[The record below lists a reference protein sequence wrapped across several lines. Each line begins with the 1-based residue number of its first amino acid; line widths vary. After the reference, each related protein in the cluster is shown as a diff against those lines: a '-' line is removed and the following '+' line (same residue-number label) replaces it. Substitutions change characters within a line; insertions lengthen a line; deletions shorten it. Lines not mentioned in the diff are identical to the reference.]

1 MSLTIWTQCGGKS
14 NFRELSLDAWRVV
27 EAEHMVATR
36 KLVDSD
42 EEQALLED
50 LIERA
55 KPPLQREPE
64 FEGLHY
70 LLATPFRYP
79 PLRHGS
85 RFGTRAERGIFYSSE
100 TQRAAFA
107 EVAYYRLLFLSGTTA
122 DLVPMQL
129 ELSAFQV
136 AVRTAAGIDLTR
148 PPFADKEPILASPVS
163 YTATQELGQ
172 EMRRDGVEAFRYVS
186 ARDRERGINV
196 ALFSP
201 RAFAA
206 RRPRVPET
214 WFCVIAPDEVEF
226 SKKDFFERRVLHF
239 PSSDFVVDG
248 RLPAPA
254 L

>member
-1 MSLTIWTQCGGKS
+1 MSPTIWTQCGAKS

-55 KPPLQREPE
+55 KPPARREPE

-85 RFGTRAERGIFYSSE
+85 RFGTRAERGIWYGAE

-107 EVAYYRLLFLSGTTA
+107 EVAYYRLLFLAGTTA
-122 DLVPMQL
+122 DLAPMML

-136 AVRTAAGIDLTR
+136 PIKNAAGVDLT
-148 PPFADKEPILASPVS
+148 PS
-163 YTATQELGQ
+163 
-172 EMRRDGVEAFRYVS
+172 AFC
-186 ARDRERGINV
+186 REQDTPG
-196 ALFSP
+196 
-201 RAFAA
+201 
-206 RRPRVPET
+206 
-214 WFCVIAPDEVEF
+214 
-226 SKKDFFERRVLHF
+226 
-239 PSSDFVVDG
+239 
-248 RLPAPA
+248 
-254 L
+254 

>member
-1 MSLTIWTQCGGKS
+1 
-14 NFRELSLDAWRVV
+14 
-27 EAEHMVATR
+27 MVATR

-55 KPPLQREPE
+55 KPPARREPE

-85 RFGTRAERGIFYSSE
+85 RFGTRAERGIWYGAE

-107 EVAYYRLLFLSGTTA
+107 EVAYYRLLFLAGTTA
-122 DLVPMQL
+122 DLAPMML
-129 ELSAFQV
+129 ELSAFQAPV
-136 AVRTAAGIDLTR
+136 NTAAGIDLTR
-148 PPFADKEPILASPVS
+148 PPFAEHEAILSSPVS
-163 YTATQELGQ
+163 YAETQQLGQ

-201 RAFAA
+201 CAFAA

-214 WFCVIAPDEVEF
+214 WFCVIAPEEVEF
-226 SKKDFFERRVLHF
+226 SKKDFFERRVYHF
-239 PSSDFVVDG
+239 PRSDFEVDG

>member
-1 MSLTIWTQCGGKS
+1 MSQTIWTQCGGKS
-14 NFRELSLDAWRVV
+14 NLRELALDTWRVV

-42 EEQALLED
+42 EEQCVLED
-50 LIERA
+50 LVERA
-55 KPPLQREPE
+55 KPPARHGPE

-85 RFGTRAERGIFYSSE
+85 RFGTRAERGIFYSAE

-107 EVAYYRLLFLSGTTA
+107 EVAYYRLLFLAGTTA
-122 DLVPMQL
+122 DLAPMLL

-136 AVRTAAGIDLTR
+136 PVKTAAGIDLTH
-148 PPFADKEPILASPVS
+148 PPFAGHEAIISSPVS
-163 YTATQELGQ
+163 YTATQQLGQ
-172 EMRRDGVEAFRYVS
+172 EMRNDGVEAFRYVS

-206 RRPRVPET
+206 RRPHVPET

-226 SKKDFFERRVLHF
+226 SKQDFFERRSHHF
-239 PSSDFVVDG
+239 PRSDFEVD
-248 RLPAPA
+248 
-254 L
+254 